1 MLSELDTALERLTGS
16 SGWGS
21 FSPEDVR
28 QAAAMGYTEAVLE
41 TRRVNTHAVAFYLR
55 CGYAEIPRYGRY
67 AARPET
73 ICLQKS
79 LKSKESYKQ
88 IFVRV
93 CVAQTRILWYTVICA
108 GKARAYPRLPCETLC
123 LTVRFQDEQRFDYHP
138 RRAGA

>member
-1 MLSELDTALERLTGS
+1 
-16 SGWGS
+16 
-21 FSPEDVR
+21 
-28 QAAAMGYTEAVLE
+28 MGYTEAVLE

-55 CGYAEIPRYGRY
+55 CGYAEISRYGRY

-79 LKSKESYKQ
+79 LKNKESYKQ

-93 CVAQTRILWYTVICA
+93 RVAQTRILWYTVICA

-138 RRAGA
+138 RREGA